1 MSAVSASAKQSVSK
15 EQLRHLTSEAVEA
28 AKARERKVKASP
40 QREDFESEFG
50 KDKVKDEGNG
60 RWSLDLKEK
69 SEMKRAMEM
78 QAGIYREEIERGE
91 VVKAK
96 SDGKRERVV
105 RRDGIVIDIP
115 HETVEQAKGRLRP
128 VGRNGRAPSLK
139 FGLSDSFGKYEQGPE
154 GLWFVWNDG
163 WEPTKMW
170 ESQAVGDE
178 QHDPDGNLWVKK
190 DGEWL
195 LSSEV

>member
-1 MSAVSASAKQSVSK
+1 M
-15 EQLRHLTSEAVEA
+15 EA
-28 AKARERKVKASP
+28 AKSRERKAKASP
-40 QREDFESEFG
+40 QREDFEKEFG

-60 RWSLDLKEK
+60 NWSLTLKDRDD
-69 SEMKRAMEM
+69 MKRAVQM
-78 QAGIYREEIERGE
+78 QAGIHREEIERGE

-105 RRDGIVIDIP
+105 RRDGIVVDLP
-115 HETVEQAKGRLRP
+115 YETIEQAKDRLRP

-139 FGLSDSFGKYEQGPE
+139 FGLSDSFGNYEQGPE

-163 WEPTKMW
+163 WEPTTLFLKGV
-170 ESQAVGDE
+170 VGDE
-178 QHDPDGNLWVKK
+178 QRDPDGNLWVKK

-195 LSSEV
+195 LADEV